1 MGTNMILLGL
11 SICVAAVGLG
21 LPTDGGFWLVEKL
34 DNLGF
39 KKTLISY
46 TGGSTIAS
54 LVGFAVVMILNAC
67 AGFLPGLH

>member
-1 MGTNMILLGL
+1 M
-11 SICVAAVGLG
+11 
-21 LPTDGGFWLVEKL
+21 L

-39 KKTLISY
+39 KKTLISF
-46 TGGSTIAS
+46 TGGATIAS